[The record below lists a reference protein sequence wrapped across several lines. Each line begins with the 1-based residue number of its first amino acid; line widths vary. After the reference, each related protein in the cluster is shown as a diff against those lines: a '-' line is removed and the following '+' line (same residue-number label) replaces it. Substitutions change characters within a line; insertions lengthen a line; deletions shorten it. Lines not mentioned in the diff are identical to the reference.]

1 MMNQEETDEMRLLNG
16 FSDGLSDGFMH
27 WVLQLSK
34 THHLLVFWR
43 TLELLIAEKKN
54 LNHIQNKVFTI
65 YFLYIFF
72 CLVVLIYLLSKI
84 KMFYSQLVAENVIN
98 EKLKIF

>member
-34 THHLLVFWR
+34 THHLLVFWQ
-43 TLELLIAEKKN
+43 TLELLIAD
-54 LNHIQNKVFTI
+54 
-65 YFLYIFF
+65 
-72 CLVVLIYLLSKI
+72 
-84 KMFYSQLVAENVIN
+84 
-98 EKLKIF
+98 